1 MIDYP
6 LVVCIEPLGED
17 LTNPLVQEVIV
28 GMILEEEEQGVV
40 QVLIRHHLM
49 QLLAMQLEYLCEEV
63 DYGGSQWAKGF
74 NSQAKLSRMCILE
87 LSVFIRYFKLSR
99 SRLCNDFL
107 IKLYQV
113 LSHLLTYHIRGI
125 IG

>member
-1 MIDYP
+1 M
-6 LVVCIEPLGED
+6 
-17 LTNPLVQEVIV
+17 QEVIE
-28 GMILEEEEQGVV
+28 GMILKEKEQGVV

-49 QLLAMQLEYLCEEV
+49 QLLAMHLEYLCEEV
-63 DYGGSQWAKGF
+63 DDGGSQRAKGF